1 MWCQVVLLGS
11 APDPRIQNDF
21 VNLANELHSSH
32 ADRARL
38 CLTYDEPLS
47 HLVCSCGT
55 SNLQS
60 VYFKL
65 LHLQYGCG
73 FTYLDFI
80 IDLCWGRF
88 HSSSFNLWAMWTDTT
103 CGYEI
108 WFNTC
113 GSENWR
119 CAPDYGLFSLNCF
132 NILIC
137 EKSFIIAVINLHA
150 YVYSDHSL
158 LFSFLLGVSNAGE
171 GKHLHVM
178 QNTCI
183 FGSFNWKSFSISNFF
198 SPFFFLISSPSD
210 CVANSYCGLQW
221 TSPLTIWQR

>member
-1 MWCQVVLLGS
+1 
-11 APDPRIQNDF
+11 
-21 VNLANELHSSH
+21 
-32 ADRARL
+32 
-38 CLTYDEPLS
+38 
-47 HLVCSCGT
+47 
-55 SNLQS
+55 
-60 VYFKL
+60 
-65 LHLQYGCG
+65 
-73 FTYLDFI
+73 
-80 IDLCWGRF
+80 
-88 HSSSFNLWAMWTDTT
+88 MWTDTT

-150 YVYSDHSL
+150 FVYSDHSL

-198 SPFFFLISSPSD
+198 SLFFFFKK
-210 CVANSYCGLQW
+210 
-221 TSPLTIWQR
+221 